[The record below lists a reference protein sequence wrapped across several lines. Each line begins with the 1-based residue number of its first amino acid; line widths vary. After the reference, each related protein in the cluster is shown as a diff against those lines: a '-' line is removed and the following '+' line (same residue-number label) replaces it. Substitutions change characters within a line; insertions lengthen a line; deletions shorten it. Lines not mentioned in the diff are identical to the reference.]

1 MRKFVTLAA
10 LFVCACG
17 EPSQVSENGSAD
29 ETFNQRVE
37 RQTKYIPALK
47 RNQLPAPDGEAVSVA
62 MHAIEANRMETTPKC
77 KVTGAERFDSDG
89 SIIAQC
95 ADGRDFRV
103 VRIEGIVEAI
113 SIDCKAARD
122 LVVSDPCDRQL
133 VRSGQD
139 NSIEKALSSIAKIR

>member
-10 LFVCACG
+10 LLVCACG
-17 EPSQVSENGSAD
+17 EPSKGSEAGSTD

-62 MHAIEANRMETTPKC
+62 MDAIEANRMKTTPKC
-77 KVTGAERFDSDG
+77 KVTEAERFDSDG
-89 SIIAQC
+89 SIIARC
-95 ADGRDFRV
+95 ADGRDFRIV
-103 VRIEGIVEAI
+103 KIEGIAEAI

-122 LVVSDPCDRQL
+122 LVVSDPCDRQS
-133 VRSGQD
+133 VRSGKD
-139 NSIEKALSSIAKIR
+139 DSIEKALSFIAKM